1 MEIIKI
7 DSKKNKNLTFL
18 RKIKGDNKFLKENNL
33 FIIDDYLTFLEFLK
47 KDKLTNISYKVLKI
61 FTYDYKIVDF
71 IENWVKDYKKDYK
84 QLGLRVY
91 LANKEVLRDIFKLD
105 NLKITALVSYELKK
119 NIIDLNDIKSDK
131 LNYVIVLDG
140 IENPGNLGSIFR
152 NSLAFGFNNLVL
164 VNLKTSP
171 FNSLSLRASKG
182 ALFYLNLY
190 FVNEYSN
197 FLDFIYQT
205 LRNIN
210 IDKKEVGFILA
221 QNEVD
226 SISIHNLNKISDFL
240 KRYKLVFIVFGN
252 EESGISKSLKE
263 IIFSEFD
270 FINVKIEI
278 DIDSINV
285 SCANAIFN
293 FVFKY
298 LFFK

>member
-18 RKIKGDNKFLKENNL
+18 RRIKGDNKFLKENNL

-47 KDKLTNISYKVLKI
+47 NDKLTNISYKVLKI

-71 IENWVKDYKKDYK
+71 IGNWVKDYKKNFNKLD
-84 QLGLRVY
+84 LRVY

-105 NLKITALVSYELKK
+105 NLKVAALISYELKK

-171 FNSLSLRASKG
+171 FNSLSLRA
-182 ALFYLNLY
+182 
-190 FVNEYSN
+190 NE
-197 FLDFIYQT
+197 
-205 LRNIN
+205 
-210 IDKKEVGFILA
+210 
-221 QNEVD
+221 
-226 SISIHNLNKISDFL
+226 
-240 KRYKLVFIVFGN
+240 
-252 EESGISKSLKE
+252 KSL
-263 IIFSEFD
+263 
-270 FINVKIEI
+270 
-278 DIDSINV
+278 
-285 SCANAIFN
+285 
-293 FVFKY
+293 
-298 LFFK
+298 